1 MIENI
6 VDGRTSTYAAKGLD
20 AFVEPVFPEHDNESA
35 SAGEDL
41 PECAR
46 LRDTTVNEAIHWALS
61 FGFPVTLY
69 IYDAEVDR
77 GTIIDAAHL
86 FGRPA
91 ARREA
96 PQDAAARSAAIVR
109 ADAMHVVD
117 VYTLGGARLGCY
129 SVDVDANAGVSENRR
144 SGYRPGDLR
153 RRCLAVRS
161 QVPDRLRAQPP
172 SRIEIGLID
181 QGCSSQPPHRA
192 FGGVPAS

>member
-129 SVDVDANAGVSENRR
+129 SVDVDANAGVSEIEEAAIDRAIFEGDALQSDRKYLIACVRNRHLGSR
-144 SGYRPGDLR
+144 S
-153 RRCLAVRS
+153 A
-161 QVPDRLRAQPP
+161 
-172 SRIEIGLID
+172 
-181 QGCSSQPPHRA
+181 
-192 FGGVPAS
+192 